1 MRLHRLLASPG
12 PGAISGR
19 RFDLLS
25 RSMLPLLLGVLFG
38 CALALPAV
46 AADVDRTASPY
57 GRSLF
62 DRLLEHEADGAPQVP
77 FPFPA
82 LLQRVRA
89 QLDGEHP
96 GGGLA
101 IVLIPLGRSLQRH
114 AAGDVDAFRF
124 PRVVAAVT
132 GEPAADAPAGHLYL
146 KDRLYLAHHERAEAL
161 EVISYNE
168 DEGRFEFQLVLDY
181 RAGATPRVVPANRML
196 CLACHQNAAPIFSRP
211 SWDETSANP
220 PVAARLAATGLDH
233 QGLPWRHGVDVP
245 EAIDAATARAN
256 RLAVTQRLWQEGCAL
271 ATVQASVDCRAQALL
286 QALRQRLIGAAGT
299 VPSAETT
306 HRLIAP
312 LLASWQVRWPDGI
325 VIPNPQ
331 VPNRQPFAGIEG
343 GIAPPADAELARY
356 ADIPAAF
363 DPLALRG
370 PLEHWRGRNAADVAR
385 FVHLLGELFSR
396 ADLVRIER
404 ALVRM
409 PPPAAR
415 EIELTCTVR
424 RAANASRLDLDCAGG
439 DEVRLQARI
448 ALEGHRA
455 TDGVLDRLELPGSH
469 AHTGVALS
477 VIRNQDD
484 ASRATIRFTLTARQ
498 GGPIRAS
505 SGEALTTLRL
515 GTGSAN
521 EDLTT
526 DADAAATVAAN
537 LELVD
542 DLAPLGRVVE
552 TLAQANLAGQDDAL
566 TGGPARRTALLAP
579 LLRALGDDVPAPPAA
594 AAPPP
599 TRTADVAPLRA
610 MHWPTDL
617 QPFLRQCSQCHA
629 EDTAFPPGFL
639 HGDES
644 LVRAQLA
651 ACAQRMLY
659 RLAMNRLP
667 PSARPKTPMPPP
679 AAVHAAAFLQSSDLT
694 AMRELL
700 QGLLQARGAPGND
713 VLAHPYATLA
723 PCRIPTE

>member
-1 MRLHRLLASPG
+1 
-12 PGAISGR
+12 
-19 RFDLLS
+19 
-25 RSMLPLLLGVLFG
+25 MLPLLLGVLFG

-62 DRLLEHEADGAPQVP
+62 DRLLEHEADGVPQVP

-89 QLDGEHP
+89 QLDGQGP
-96 GGGLA
+96 SSGLA

-132 GEPAADAPAGHLYL
+132 GEPAPDAPAGHLYL

-181 RAGATPRVVPANRML
+181 RAGATPRVVPANRTL

-211 SWDETSANP
+211 SWDETSASP
-220 PVAARLAATGLDH
+220 PVAARLAATGLDY

-271 ATVQASVDCRAQALL
+271 ATAQASVDCRAQALL

-312 LLASWQVRWPDGI
+312 LLASWQARWPDGI

-370 PLEHWRGRNAADVAR
+370 PLEHWRGRNAADVTR

-409 PPPAAR
+409 PRPAAR

-455 TDGVLDRLELPGSH
+455 TDGVLDRLELPKSP
-469 AHTGVALS
+469 AHSGVALS
-477 VIRNQDD
+477 PIRNHDD
-484 ASRATIRFTLTARQ
+484 TPGASMRFALTARQ

-505 SGEALTTLRL
+505 SGEAITTLRL
-515 GTGSAN
+515 GTGNAN

-526 DADAAATVAAN
+526 DADAA
-537 LELVD
+537 
-542 DLAPLGRVVE
+542 
-552 TLAQANLAGQDDAL
+552 
-566 TGGPARRTALLAP
+566 
-579 LLRALGDDVPAPPAA
+579 
-594 AAPPP
+594 
-599 TRTADVAPLRA
+599 
-610 MHWPTDL
+610 
-617 QPFLRQCSQCHA
+617 
-629 EDTAFPPGFL
+629 
-639 HGDES
+639 
-644 LVRAQLA
+644 
-651 ACAQRMLY
+651 
-659 RLAMNRLP
+659 
-667 PSARPKTPMPPP
+667 
-679 AAVHAAAFLQSSDLT
+679 
-694 AMRELL
+694 
-700 QGLLQARGAPGND
+700 
-713 VLAHPYATLA
+713 
-723 PCRIPTE
+723 